1 MNTQFSRRRAWLMAG
16 GATGL
21 ALAFAIAGSAQA
33 QAQAAAT
40 ADETKVEEIVVTGI
54 RAGLENSIA
63 LKKTSSSIVEAISA
77 EDIGKLPDTSIAES
91 LARLPGLT
99 AQRLDGRA
107 QVISIRGLGPD
118 FTSTLL
124 NGREQVSTGDNRG
137 VEFDQYPSEIL
148 SGVVVYKTPDAGL
161 IGQGLS
167 GTADLRTIRPLT
179 YGKRI
184 LSANARYEMNSEKKL
199 NPDAKDT
206 GHRFS
211 ATYVNQFANDT
222 VGLALAV
229 SDISTPTQSK
239 RFNAWGYPTIN
250 SANDRVIGGA
260 KPYIQSNNLER
271 FGAIGVLE
279 YKPNDKVTTSLDVYY
294 SEFQEEQILRGIEL
308 PLQWSSATLQPTRTT
323 SNGLITNGTFSGVK
337 GVMRNDLNT
346 RDTTLKSAGWNLNY
360 LTDNG
365 WSLTTDLSY
374 SSADRTDVIFESY
387 SGTGPSGVGAT
398 DTLGFTTTPGA
409 GTMFASTL
417 DYTDRNLF
425 KLTDPQG
432 WGGGASGGALTQ
444 AGFYNTPSITDELTA
459 ARFTAKRDLEWGP
472 VNSVEFGLNAS
483 RREKDKEVHE
493 SFLTF
498 GGRIADG
505 APTSRAIPQEAII
518 GVAKLDLIGIKA
530 MLAYDPT
537 YLLKNGFY
545 TLIADANPAVQT
557 RNWSVR
563 EDVQVAYAKFGVDSQ
578 VGSIPVTGNFG
589 LQVVRTDQ
597 FSKGVAVNPTTP
609 ANPTVTDDGAK
620 YTYALPSLN
629 LTFDAGNEL
638 YIRVGAA
645 RTLARAR
652 MDELRA
658 SQSFNQNTSRLTST
672 DPNNSYFS
680 ANGGNPNLRPYIADG
695 IDVAVEKYFGRSGY
709 LSAAVYHKELSNFV
723 NSNSSSYKDFS
734 DYLFLLSAAQQ
745 AQLGTKIGL
754 VSGPDNGDGG
764 YIRGLELSAS
774 LQGDLLWEPLK
785 PFGLIISGSFTD
797 SKVTL
802 EKGTNPITI
811 PGLSKTVINT
821 TFYYEKNGFNA
832 RISNR
837 YRGKFLGEVAGLS
850 AARVFRTVD
859 KESVVDAQI
868 GYEFRDGPMNGLSL
882 LLQANNI
889 TNEPFK
895 TYDNDDQRQTIDYQ
909 KYGATYMVGVSYRF

>member
-21 ALAFAIAGSAQA
+21 ALAFAVAGSAQA
-33 QAQAAAT
+33 QTTTTAA
-40 ADETKVEEIVVTGI
+40 DDTKVEEVVITGI

-63 LKKTSSSIVEAISA
+63 LKKQSTSIVEAISA

-250 SANDRVIGGA
+250 AANDRVIGGA
-260 KPYIQSNNLER
+260 KPYVQSNNLER

-323 SNGLITNGTFSGVK
+323 SAGLITNGTFSGVK

-365 WSLTTDLSY
+365 WSLTADLSY

-387 SGTGPSGVGAT
+387 SGTGPNGVGAT

-472 VNSVEFGLNAS
+472 VKSVEFGVNAS

-597 FSKGVAVNPTTP
+597 FSKGVAVNPSAP
-609 ANPTVTDDGAK
+609 ASPTVTDDGAK

-695 IDVAVEKYFGRSGY
+695 VDVAVEKYFGRSAY

-734 DYLFLLSAAQQ
+734 DYLFLLSTAQQ

-785 PFGLIISGSFTD
+785 SFGLIISGSFTD

-802 EKGTNPITI
+802 EKGANPITI
-811 PGLSKTVINT
+811 PGLSKTVVNT

-859 KESVVDAQI
+859 KESVVDAQV
-868 GYEFRDGPMNGLSL
+868 GYEFRDGPLNGLSL

-895 TYDNDDQRQTIDYQ
+895 TYDNNDQRQTIDYQ

>member
-21 ALAFAIAGSAQA
+21 ALAFAVAGSAQA
-33 QAQAAAT
+33 QTTTTAA
-40 ADETKVEEIVVTGI
+40 DDTKVEEVVITGI

-63 LKKTSSSIVEAISA
+63 LKKQSTSIVEAISA

-222 VGLALAV
+222 VGLALAI

-250 SANDRVIGGA
+250 AANDRVIGGA

-323 SNGLITNGTFSGVK
+323 TAGLITNGTFSGVK

-387 SGTGPSGVGAT
+387 SGTGPNGVGAT

-417 DYTDRNLF
+417 DYTDRNQF

-472 VNSVEFGLNAS
+472 VKSVEFGLNAS

-498 GGRIADG
+498 GGRIAAG

-597 FSKGVAVNPTTP
+597 FSKGVAVNPSAP
-609 ANPTVTDDGAK
+609 ASPTVTDDGAK

-695 IDVAVEKYFGRSGY
+695 VDVAVEKYFGRSAY

-734 DYLFLLSAAQQ
+734 DYLFLLSTAQQ

-774 LQGDLLWEPLK
+774 LQGELLWEPLK
-785 PFGLIISGSFTD
+785 SFGLIISGSFTD

-811 PGLSKTVINT
+811 PGLSKTVVNT

-895 TYDNDDQRQTIDYQ
+895 TYDNNDQRQTIDYQ
-909 KYGATYMVGVSYRF
+909 K

>member
-21 ALAFAIAGSAQA
+21 ALAFAVAGSAQA
-33 QAQAAAT
+33 QTTTTAA
-40 ADETKVEEIVVTGI
+40 DDTKVEEVVITGI

-63 LKKTSSSIVEAISA
+63 LKKQSTSIVEAISA

-222 VGLALAV
+222 VGLALAI

-250 SANDRVIGGA
+250 AANDRVIGGA

-323 SNGLITNGTFSGVK
+323 SAGLITNGTFSGVK

-365 WSLTTDLSY
+365 WSLTADLSY

-387 SGTGPSGVGAT
+387 SGTGPNGVGAT

-459 ARFTAKRDLEWGP
+459 ARFTAKRDLEWGA
-472 VNSVEFGLNAS
+472 VKSVEFGVNAS

-597 FSKGVAVNPTTP
+597 FSKGVAVNPSAP
-609 ANPTVTDDGAK
+609 ASPTVTDDGAK

-695 IDVAVEKYFGRSGY
+695 VDVAVEKYFGRSAY

-734 DYLFLLSAAQQ
+734 DYLFLLSTAQQ

-785 PFGLIISGSFTD
+785 SFGLIISGSFTD

-811 PGLSKTVINT
+811 PGLSKTVVNT

-895 TYDNDDQRQTIDYQ
+895 TYDNNDQRQTIDYQ

>member
-21 ALAFAIAGSAQA
+21 ALAFAVAGSAQA
-33 QAQAAAT
+33 QTTTTAA
-40 ADETKVEEIVVTGI
+40 DDTKVEEVVITGI

-63 LKKTSSSIVEAISA
+63 LKKQSTSIVEAISA

-222 VGLALAV
+222 VGLALAI

-250 SANDRVIGGA
+250 AANDRVIGGA

-323 SNGLITNGTFSGVK
+323 TAGLITNGTFSGVK

-387 SGTGPSGVGAT
+387 SGTGPNGVGAT

-417 DYTDRNLF
+417 DYTDRNQF

-472 VNSVEFGLNAS
+472 VKSVEFGLNAS

-498 GGRIADG
+498 GGRIAAG

-597 FSKGVAVNPTTP
+597 FSKGVAVNPSAP
-609 ANPTVTDDGAK
+609 ASPTVTDDGAK

-695 IDVAVEKYFGRSGY
+695 VDVAVEKYFGRSAY

-734 DYLFLLSAAQQ
+734 DYLFLLSTAQQ

-774 LQGDLLWEPLK
+774 LQGELLWEPLK
-785 PFGLIISGSFTD
+785 SFGLIISGSFTD

-811 PGLSKTVINT
+811 PGLSKTVVNT

-895 TYDNDDQRQTIDYQ
+895 T
-909 KYGATYMVGVSYRF
+909 

>member
-21 ALAFAIAGSAQA
+21 ALAFAVAGSAQA
-33 QAQAAAT
+33 QTTTTAA
-40 ADETKVEEIVVTGI
+40 DDTKVEEVVITGI

-63 LKKTSSSIVEAISA
+63 LKKQSTSIVEAISA

-250 SANDRVIGGA
+250 AANDRVIGGA
-260 KPYIQSNNLER
+260 KPYVQSNNLER

-323 SNGLITNGTFSGVK
+323 SAGLITNGTFSGVK

-365 WSLTTDLSY
+365 WSLTADLSY

-387 SGTGPSGVGAT
+387 SGTGPNGVGAT

-472 VNSVEFGLNAS
+472 VKSVEFGVNAS

-597 FSKGVAVNPTTP
+597 FSKGVAVNPSAP
-609 ANPTVTDDGAK
+609 ASPTVTDDGAK

-695 IDVAVEKYFGRSGY
+695 VDVAVEKYFGRSAY

-734 DYLFLLSAAQQ
+734 DYLFLLSTAQQ

-785 PFGLIISGSFTD
+785 SFGLIISGSFTD

-811 PGLSKTVINT
+811 PGLSKTVVNT

-859 KESVVDAQI
+859 KESVVDAQV
-868 GYEFRDGPMNGLSL
+868 GYEFRDGPLNGLSL

-895 TYDNDDQRQTIDYQ
+895 TYENDDPRQTIDYQ